1 MHTLRS
7 RGRIGLVAATLAL
20 LASAATARP
29 DPAPPAPGA
38 PTMKAVR
45 IHAFG
50 GRDTLAYEDAPRPSA
65 RPGEMVVRVRAAG
78 VNPVDWK
85 IRSGMFPFPK
95 EMLPMVLGY
104 DVSGVVESAAPDVT
118 AFKPGD
124 EIFAYMPLQ
133 RGGGYAQFAIVK
145 PEEAAPKPKGAS
157 FEQAGATPLAALT
170 AWQALFDTAGLTQG
184 QSVLIHAGA
193 GGVGHFAVQLAKAKG
208 AKVYATASGANQAF
222 LKELGA
228 DVCIDYKAQK
238 FEDIATGM
246 DVVFDMIG
254 GETQE
259 RSYACLKPGGFL
271 VSIVQPPS
279 PEKLKERGLRGGAIL
294 VKPSGAQLAQIGAM
308 IDAGALKPHVSD
320 ALPLKDAAKAH
331 ELSEAGRTRGK
342 IVLKPE

>member
-1 MHTLRS
+1 MRTNR
-7 RGRIGLVAATLAL
+7 LAL
-20 LASAATARP
+20 WLALAGAALASHASSQTA
-29 DPAPPAPGA
+29 PAPSDGTKGGPA
-38 PTMKAVR
+38 MKAVR
-45 IHAFG
+45 IHSFG
-50 GRDTLAYEDAPRPSA
+50 GRETLAYEDAPTPA
-65 RPGEMVVRVRAAG
+65 PKAGEMLVRVRAAG

-85 IRSGMFPFPK
+85 IRSGAFPFPK
-95 EMLPMVLGY
+95 EMLPMILGY
-104 DVSGVVESAAPDVT
+104 DVGGVVESAAPDVT
-118 AFKPGD
+118 AFKKGD
-124 EIFAYMPLQ
+124 EIYAYVPLQ

-145 PEEAAPKPKGAS
+145 PEEAALKPKKAS

-228 DVCIDYKAQK
+228 DVCIDYTAQK
-238 FEDIATGM
+238 FEEVATGM

-254 GETQE
+254 GETQA
-259 RSYACLKPGGFL
+259 RSMACLKPGGFL

-308 IDAGALKPHVSD
+308 IDAGTLKPYVSD

-331 ELSEAGRTRGK
+331 ELSETGRTRGK